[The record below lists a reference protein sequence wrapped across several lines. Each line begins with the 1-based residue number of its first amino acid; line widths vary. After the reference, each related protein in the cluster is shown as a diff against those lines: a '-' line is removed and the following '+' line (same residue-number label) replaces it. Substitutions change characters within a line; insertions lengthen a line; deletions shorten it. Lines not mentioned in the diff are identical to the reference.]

1 VRTASPLRSR
11 LVVGSILWAIGL
23 MAVSNVVILGLV
35 LHRYPGW
42 TVHFGA
48 MSVAGIGLLVGG
60 LLQLRSIL
68 APFRQLQSRLTAVR
82 DGRELR
88 LEGAYPAEV
97 EPLVNDLNALLDHRA
112 KVTERAISKAGDL
125 AHGLKTPLAVLG
137 QEAERLTAAGHYEP
151 AAIIGAQVERMRR
164 QIDYH
169 LAHARA
175 AASGSALGAS
185 CAVQPSAEGLVR
197 TLERLYV
204 EKGISIRPAIPS
216 SLCVRVQRE
225 DLDEMVGNLL
235 DNACKWA
242 KSRVSIEASEE
253 KGNVA
258 IVVDDDGPG
267 LAPELREKVLQRGV
281 RADEAAPGSGFG
293 LAIVRDLAELHS
305 GSISLEASPKGG
317 VRARLSLPSCAT
329 PPDR

>member
-1 VRTASPLRSR
+1 MKSASPLRSR
-11 LVVGSILWAIGL
+11 LVIGSILWAIGL
-23 MAVSNVVILGLV
+23 IAVSNVVILGLV

-48 MSVAGIGLLVGG
+48 MSVAGVGLLVAG
-60 LLQLRSIL
+60 LWQLRSIL

-88 LEGAYPAEV
+88 LEGDYPAEV
-97 EPLVNDLNALLDHRA
+97 EPLVNDLNALLDHRTQL
-112 KVTERAISKAGDL
+112 VERAISKAGDL

-137 QEAERLTAAGHYEP
+137 QEAERLTANGQYEP

-175 AASGSALGAS
+175 AASGAAIGAS
-185 CAVQPSAEGLVR
+185 SAVLPSAEGLAR
-197 TLERLYV
+197 TLTRLYV
-204 EKGISIRPAIPS
+204 EKGISIQS
-216 SLCVRVQRE
+216 SIAPTHRVRVQRE
-225 DLDEMVGNLL
+225 DLDEMLGNLL

-242 KSRVSIEASEE
+242 KSRVAVESKEDE
-253 KGNVA
+253 GR
-258 IVVDDDGPG
+258 IVIQVDDDGPG
-267 LAPELREKVLQRGV
+267 LPMELREKVLQRGV

-293 LAIVRDLAELHS
+293 LAIVRDLAELHR
-305 GSISLEASPKGG
+305 GSIGLEASPLGG
-317 VRARLSLPSCAT
+317 VRARLVLPSGSAM
-329 PPDR
+329 PSA

>member
-1 VRTASPLRSR
+1 MKPTSALRSR
-11 LVVGSILWAIGL
+11 LVVGSLLWAIGL
-23 MAVSNVVILGLV
+23 IAVSNVVILGLV

-48 MSVAGIGLLVGG
+48 MSVAGIGLLVAG
-60 LLQLRSIL
+60 LVQLRSIL

-82 DGRELR
+82 DGREHR

-97 EPLVNDLNALLDHRA
+97 APLVSDLNALLDHRA
-112 KVTERAISKAGDL
+112 QLVERAVSKAGDL

-137 QEAERLTAAGHYEP
+137 QEAERLTAAGQYEP

-185 CAVQPSAEGLVR
+185 CAVRPSAEGLVR
-197 TLERLYV
+197 TLARLYV
-204 EKGISIRPAIPS
+204 EKGISIQQAIAPEHG
-216 SLCVRVQRE
+216 VRVQKE
-225 DLDEMVGNLL
+225 DLEEMLGNLL

-242 KSRVSIEASEE
+242 KSRVCLESSDEGRTI
-253 KGNVA
+253 A
-258 IVVDDDGPG
+258 IIVDDDGPG

-293 LAIVRDLAELHS
+293 LAIVRDLAELHA
-305 GSISLEASPKGG
+305 GSIVLEASPLGG
-317 VRARLSLPSCAT
+317 VRARLTLPSRTT
-329 PPDR
+329 PARA